1 VLSTRDAGPVIIMTS
16 APSLDRADKR
26 VALEERGV
34 ELLVPPEQTLGS
46 ALRLLGERG
55 VSSLLIEGGGT
66 LHQAAWEEQLAD
78 YVRLYVTPWALG
90 ARGVSWLGESFRT
103 FSTGALIDRRIET
116 LGPDVLIEGYVHGPR

>member
-1 VLSTRDAGPVIIMTS
+1 
-16 APSLDRADKR
+16 
-26 VALEERGV
+26 
-34 ELLVPPEQTLGS
+34 VPPEQTLGS